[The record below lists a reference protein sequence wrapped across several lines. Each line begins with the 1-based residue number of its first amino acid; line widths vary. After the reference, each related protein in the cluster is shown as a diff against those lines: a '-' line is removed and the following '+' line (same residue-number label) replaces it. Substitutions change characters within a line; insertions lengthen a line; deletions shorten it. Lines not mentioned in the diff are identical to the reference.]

1 MNFISGIQATA
12 GALNA
17 EQVRM
22 DIVAQNLANAHT
34 TKDTD
39 GNVYKRKI
47 VSFETVI
54 TDAGNGEKGV
64 RVSGIKPDETT
75 QGDLVYNPGHPH
87 ANAQGMVQ
95 MPNVKLAIE
104 MVDMMSASRAY
115 EANLSVAKNARMMA
129 TKALAIGR

>member
-39 GNVYKRKI
+39 GNAYKRKV
-47 VSFETVI
+47 VSFETVM
-54 TDAGNGEKGV
+54 TGAGNSEKGV
-64 RVSGIKPDETT
+64 RVAGIKPDELT

-104 MVDMMSASRAY
+104 MVDLMSASRAY

-129 TKALAIGR
+129 VKALTIGR